1 MANDLRTKR
10 IKDWANL
17 ATRAMLKVGNFL
29 ALDGPDGTFKIPAE
43 SPLKTSIY
51 NSILLFSKLHE
62 LISSKNFVFNLSLL

>member
-43 SPLKTSIY
+43 F
-51 NSILLFSKLHE
+51 FSA
-62 LISSKNFVFNLSLL
+62 